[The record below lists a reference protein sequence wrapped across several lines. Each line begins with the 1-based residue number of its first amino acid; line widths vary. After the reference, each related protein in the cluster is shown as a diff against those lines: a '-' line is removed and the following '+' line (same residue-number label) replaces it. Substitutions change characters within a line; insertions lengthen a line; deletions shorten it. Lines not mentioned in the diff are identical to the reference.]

1 MIINPEDGPG
11 PSRYPNDDYIFQI
24 QKLNTYS
31 NVRTVGYVRT
41 GYATRNI
48 TSVLQ
53 DVSTYSGW
61 ATFNATAL
69 AVHGIF
75 FDEVPSEYSSA
86 NAEYLKSIN
95 QAAKNASGL
104 QPDRTVRKQTR
115 SQTITW
121 AVFDVSPAPFASLFF
136 SPS

>member
-1 MIINPEDGPG
+1 MIVNPEDGPG
-11 PSRYPNDDYIFQI
+11 SSRYPSDDYIFQI

-121 AVFDVSPAPFASLFF
+121 AVFDVSLAPFASLFF